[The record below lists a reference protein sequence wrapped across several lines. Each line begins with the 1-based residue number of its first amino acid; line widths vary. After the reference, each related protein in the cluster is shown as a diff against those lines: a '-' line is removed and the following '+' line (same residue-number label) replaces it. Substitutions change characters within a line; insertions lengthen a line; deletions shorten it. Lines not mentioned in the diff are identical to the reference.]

1 MASTLQKLQRLS
13 ARWPVDKTKQ
23 GRDLG
28 EYIRNQVNSLRESN
42 SKDSKELE
50 RAYQALKL
58 IHSNHFRNKY
68 PRLKEIAFTGTLAK
82 ENPWLLSNE
91 TQDKMQRR
99 TIWDRV
105 LGRKKR
111 F

>member
-42 SKDSKELE
+42 SKVGLPK
-50 RAYQALKL
+50 
-58 IHSNHFRNKY
+58 
-68 PRLKEIAFTGTLAK
+68 
-82 ENPWLLSNE
+82 
-91 TQDKMQRR
+91 
-99 TIWDRV
+99 V
-105 LGRKKR
+105 C
-111 F
+111 